1 MRSTSMPIHFKVFFF
16 FLVSVELASFEG
28 SISYDKS
35 VADSAW
41 SFLPGNTESFDY
53 SSSSDM
59 EFFVG
64 HNNLGIKIAEES
76 YRLDLEREFHPKKLK
91 LNAKSHSAEIF
102 YFDVLSNSFFSVEF
116 KQQIA
121 DPQIINCYTFYDYTP
136 NFLDLE
142 GPSLDIG
149 TCADADINISNTK
162 PKYNFLGD
170 SLIWLAAENQSMKFK
185 FTSSSELSFLNKY
198 SVFLQFTENKFNW
211 VSPIEEIKDGFI
223 ANLEINNKK
232 VSDYVNETIAALP
245 QRDDWITVVA
255 GASIY
260 KSFPITNYFSIFY
273 EPTLIV
279 VEQIDYKPLNQ
290 PHRYN
295 LSIQSGIKYNYN
307 NFLASF
313 YGTFYLNN
321 LYGFEHIGF
330 NQRSERHFNYKYGSL
345 GISLTYKF

>member
-1 MRSTSMPIHFKVFFF
+1 MHKFSIIVKVFFPL
-16 FLVSVELASFEG
+16 LVSIELASFEG

-35 VADSAW
+35 IADSAW
-41 SFLPGNTESFDY
+41 SFLPSNTQSFDY

-59 EFFVG
+59 ELFVA

-76 YRLDLEREFHPKKLK
+76 YRLDLERQFQPKRLK
-91 LNAKSHSAEIF
+91 LNAKSNSVEIF
-102 YFDVLSNSFFSVEF
+102 FFDIYRVFSVEF

-121 DPQIINCYTFYDYTP
+121 DPQIINCYTFYDYTS
-136 NFLDLE
+136 NFLDTE
-142 GPSLDIG
+142 GPSIDIG
-149 TCADADINISNTK
+149 TCAGAQINISNTK

-185 FTSSSELSFLNKY
+185 FASTSELSLLSEY

-223 ANLEINNKK
+223 ADLEINNKK
-232 VSDYVNETIAALP
+232 VSDYVNKTIDALP
-245 QRDDWITVVA
+245 QREDWITVVA

-260 KSFPITNYFSIFY
+260 KSFPITNHFSIFY
-273 EPTLIV
+273 EPTLILI
-279 VEQIDYKPLNQ
+279 EQIDYKPLNQ
-290 PHRYN
+290 LNRYN
-295 LSIQSGIKYNYN
+295 LNIRSGINYNYN
-307 NFLASF
+307 NFFASF
-313 YGTFYLNN
+313 YGILYLNN

-345 GISLTYKF
+345 GISLTYEF